1 MKKGWRAESHTQ
13 AAIAAK
19 TPGSPADVEA
29 EIDEWVASCYADPL
43 KFTLGAY
50 PWGEPDS
57 PLENEIGPD
66 DNQREFLT
74 ALGKEIEAR
83 AFNGTD
89 PVMPILMNETSG
101 HGVGKSAMGGWLAD
115 FVLSTRPHSIGT
127 VTAGTATQLSER
139 TWAAIQYW
147 TRLCLTA
154 PWFDIMER
162 GIYSKAF
169 PDTWKLVAQTCK
181 AQNAQAFA
189 GQHARTSTSWYLFD
203 EASEVPDK
211 IWETAYGGLTDGEP
225 MLFAWGQP
233 VRNTGEFYR
242 VCFGSLK
249 ARWNGRRVD
258 SRTSR
263 FTNKDLIAQQITDYG
278 IDSDFVKV
286 RVLGLPPSASELQY
300 IDKARVDL
308 ARKRTMVAL
317 KDDPIVAGFDVSGGG
332 KAWNVIRFRQGLNG
346 NVLPPIRMAGDKD
359 PDRSARIALCAE
371 LLSDRRPGHQLAALF
386 VDAAFGAAIVTRL
399 HALGYTNVFEVNF
412 GGESPDPHEKNMR
425 AFMYRAGKDFLLLG
439 SIPDE
444 DTLCDQLCLAGYHLD
459 TSGKLVI
466 ESKADIQARGESS
479 PDDSDAF
486 LLTFARS
493 VAIRQQA
500 PAAYRPKG
508 KWG

>member
-1 MKKGWRAESHTQ
+1 VRVAL
-13 AAIAAK
+13 
-19 TPGSPADVEA
+19 PADVEA
-29 EIDEWVASCYADPL
+29 DIEDLVASCHHDPL
-43 KFTLGAY
+43 QFVRIAY
-50 PWGEPDS
+50 PWGEPGG
-57 PLENEIGPD
+57 PLADEPGPD
-66 DNQREFLT
+66 ANQVEFLT
-74 ALGKEIEAR
+74 ALGTEIRAR
-83 AFNGTD
+83 AFNGRD
-89 PVMPILMNETSG
+89 PVMPILMNESSG
-101 HGVGKSAMGGWLAD
+101 HGTGKSAMGAWLAD
-115 FVLSTRPHSIGT
+115 FLLSTRPHSIGT

-181 AQNAQAFA
+181 AENAQAFA

-203 EASEVPDK
+203 EASQVPDK

-225 MLFAWGQP
+225 MFFAWGQP

-242 VCFGSLK
+242 VCFGSRA

-263 FTNKDLIAQQITDYG
+263 FTNKDLLAQQITDYG

-308 ARKRTMVAL
+308 ARARTLTALPDEPARVA
-317 KDDPIVAGFDVSGGG
+317 K
-332 KAWNVIRFRQGLNG
+332 
-346 NVLPPIRMAGDKD
+346 
-359 PDRSARIALCAE
+359 CAE

-386 VDAAFGAAIVTRL
+386 VDAAFGAAIVVRL
-399 HALGYTNVFEVNF
+399 RALGHTNVHEINF
-412 GGESPDPHEKNMR
+412 GGASPDPHEKNMR
-425 AFMYRAGKDFLLLG
+425 AFMYRKGKEWLLLG
-439 SIPDE
+439 SLPD
-444 DTLCDQLCLAGYHLD
+444 DDRLCDQLGLAGYHLD

-466 ESKADIQARGESS
+466 ESKADIQARGEAS

-486 LLTFARS
+486 LLTFAQA
-493 VAIRQQA
+493 VALPR
-500 PAAYRPKG
+500 PAAAPYRPTRT
-508 KWG
+508 WG